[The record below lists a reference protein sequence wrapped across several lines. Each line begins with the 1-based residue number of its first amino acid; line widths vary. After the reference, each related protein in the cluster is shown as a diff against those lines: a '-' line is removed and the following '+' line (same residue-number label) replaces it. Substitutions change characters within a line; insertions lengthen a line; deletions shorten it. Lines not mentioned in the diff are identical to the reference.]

1 MIAVQEFSGKAVGVF
16 GLARSGLSAA
26 RALQAGGAKLF
37 AWDDNEAARQSAAK
51 EKIPV
56 EPRDR
61 WPWQQIKTLVLSPG
75 IPLTHPEPHPVV
87 RQAKKAGT
95 EVIGDV
101 ELFARAVR
109 AGRQANGAA
118 RIIAVTGTNGKSTTT
133 ALIGHILQAAGLDAQ
148 VGGNIGKP
156 VLDLGAP
163 TAKTVYVLELSSY
176 QIELSP
182 GLAPDVAVL
191 TNLSPDHLDRHGSM
205 ANYAAVKE
213 SMLKRAAPDG
223 HIAVGVDD
231 DYSAAIYTKL
241 VASRMADAVAIS
253 IGKVLGRGVFVIDGK
268 LYDAWDQP
276 SVQIGDLKTAA
287 HLPGGHNW
295 QNAALAYAAAR
306 RLIRDPRTIFSSI
319 VRFPGLAH
327 RIEDVGRIGKIRF
340 VNDSKA
346 TNADAAAR
354 ALACFS
360 DIFWIAGG
368 RAKEGG
374 IADLA
379 PYFPRLRKAYL
390 IGEAAESFGKTLA
403 GNVAAVQSGTLE
415 RAVKAAF
422 DDARASKAEE
432 PVVLLSPACASFD
445 QFRDFEH
452 RGDVFRD
459 FVRALIA
466 AQAMPA
472 RAGVTS

>member
-1 MIAVQEFSGKAVGVF
+1 MIAVREFSGKSVGIF

-26 RALQAGGAKLF
+26 RALKAGGAKIF
-37 AWDDNEAARQSAAK
+37 AWDDTDTARQSAAK
-51 EKIPV
+51 EKIAL
-56 EPRDR
+56 EPFTS
-61 WPWQQIKTLVLSPG
+61 WPWNEIKTVLLSPG
-75 IPLTHPEPHPVV
+75 VLLTHPEPHPVV
-87 RQAKKAGT
+87 RQAKSSGA

-109 AGRQANGAA
+109 NRRGEKGAA
-118 RIIAVTGTNGKSTTT
+118 KLIAITGTNGKSTTT
-133 ALIGHILQAAGLDAQ
+133 ALIGHVLQAAGFDAQ

-156 VLDLGAP
+156 VLDLAAP

-213 SMLKRAAPDG
+213 GLLLRAPPDG
-223 HIAVGVDD
+223 HVAVGIDD
-231 DYSAAIYTKL
+231 EHSAAIYSKL
-241 VASRMADAVAIS
+241 VSNRTADAVAIS
-253 IGKVLGRGVFVIDGK
+253 VGKVLGRGVFVIDGK

-295 QNAALAYAAAR
+295 QNAALAYAAVR
-306 RLIRDPRTIFSSI
+306 RLIRDPRGIFASI
-319 VRFPGLAH
+319 ARFPGLAH
-327 RIEDVGRIGKIRF
+327 RIEEAGRVGKIRF
-340 VNDSKA
+340 INDSKA

-354 ALACFS
+354 ALACFA

-368 RAKEGG
+368 KAKDGG
-374 IADLA
+374 IESLA

-403 GNVAAVQSGTLE
+403 GKVPVVQSGTLD
-415 RAVKAAF
+415 RALTAAY
-422 DDARASKAEE
+422 DEARTSTAAD

-445 QFRDFEH
+445 QFKDFEH
-452 RGDVFRD
+452 RGDVFKEQ
-459 FVRALIA
+459 VRALIA
-466 AQAMPA
+466 RTKPV
-472 RAGVTS
+472 RAGAAT